1 MSRNPFL
8 NALAAVAYIGLIV
21 ATFSAARML
30 DEHSIGLIIPF
41 AFLSLFVFSA
51 ALMGYL
57 FLSHP
62 IQLLILGKAD
72 VAIRLFVLT
81 MLEFAAIVLVVL
93 VVWFLIA

>member
-21 ATFSAARML
+21 AIFSAARML
-30 DEHSIGLIIPF
+30 DEHSLGMIVPF

-51 ALMGYL
+51 ALMSYI
-57 FLSHP
+57 FLSQP
-62 IQLLILGKAD
+62 LQLLILGKTEQ
-72 VAIRLFVLT
+72 AIKLFTLT

-93 VVWFLIA
+93 VGWVLIA